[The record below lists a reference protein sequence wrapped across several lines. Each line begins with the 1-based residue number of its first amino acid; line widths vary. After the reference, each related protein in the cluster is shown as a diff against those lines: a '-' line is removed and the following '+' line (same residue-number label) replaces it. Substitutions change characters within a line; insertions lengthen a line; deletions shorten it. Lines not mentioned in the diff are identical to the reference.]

1 MGQKKSK
8 FHEST
13 DTLNVVHAID
23 SKAST
28 LNSSLD
34 NSCYTNTN
42 LLLKSHS
49 YQESAISHDSG
60 CFSDRQ
66 DCPTTTTDSLKS
78 DKSIK
83 LAFHFH
89 ELRLISEA
97 TKNKERNKKAAK
109 LLKEINQI
117 LAKNLAHAYG
127 SFSANDTQDTDVV
140 LNEEFVPKRS
150 GLRRTLSE
158 KNIKNSH
165 AKIKRQR
172 SASKIDDLRCKMTE
186 SLTRT
191 LPLSVK
197 RSNSKAKVYL
207 SNNKVIEPMAEAQ
220 FDEADLSHRS
230 RHNSSIRRTHSRKT
244 VCKRSSIRFDDD
256 KYGIKRASGGT
267 MVATNKTTAAENL
280 TNLIAAKLLAENID
294 LASEPYTDEVR
305 LVSLKILTI
314 LTTRIFSPEF
324 QR

>member
-28 LNSSLD
+28 INSSLD
-34 NSCYTNTN
+34 NSFYTNTN

-78 DKSIK
+78 DKSVK
-83 LAFHFH
+83 LAFDFH
-89 ELRLISEA
+89 EFRLISEA
-97 TKNKERNKKAAK
+97 KKNKERNKKAAK

-117 LAKNLAHAYG
+117 LSKNLAHIYG
-127 SFSANDTQDTDVV
+127 RFSANDTQDT
-140 LNEEFVPKRS
+140 EEFDPKRS

-165 AKIKRQR
+165 SKIKRQR

-186 SLTRT
+186 TLTRT

-197 RSNSKAKVYL
+197 RSNSKAKVYI
-207 SNNKVIEPMAEAQ
+207 SNNKEGERMAEAQ
-220 FDEADLSHRS
+220 FDGADLSHRS
-230 RHNSSIRRTHSRKT
+230 RYNSSIRRTHSRKT

-267 MVATNKTTAAENL
+267 MVATNKTTAAEKL

-294 LASEPYTDEVR
+294 LAREPYTDEVR
-305 LVSLKILTI
+305 LVSLKILTRTFEKSYCGI
-314 LTTRIFSPEF
+314 K
-324 QR
+324 